1 MGSTGPPALIEGV
14 AKEVLGQ
21 ESEGCQREEEGG
33 VRYTDTETVE
43 GV

>member
-1 MGSTGPPALIEGV
+1 MGGTGPPALVEGV

-21 ESEGCQREEEGG
+21 KSEGCKREEEGG
-33 VRYTDTETVE
+33 VSYTDPERVE